1 MDKKVPVT
9 KKSRVQSAPT
19 LHVCQQQEQRGLSYE
34 AALQSGFTSL
44 NVFVGSDTAATRLL
58 V

>member
-19 LHVCQQQEQRGLSYE
+19 LHVCQQQEQRGLAYE

-44 NVFVGSDTAATRLL
+44 NVTRLL